1 MKGEQWMK
9 QAGVI
14 QRRLLIFLSI
24 VLIYFIA
31 LFIRLGYLQIFDSNE
46 LVQKAEELWSRN
58 LPIEGQRGIIYD
70 RNHEV
75 IVGNEVAPSVIVIPR
90 QVTDVEHTSEV
101 LAEILGVSVEEANRH
116 VTHRVSVER
125 IQPEGRKLSNE
136 QVVAIQE
143 ANLDGVYL
151 VNDVK
156 RSYPYGSLLAQTI
169 GFTGI
174 DNQGI
179 TGLEYVYN
187 DYLMG
192 ANGVWQYFSDAK
204 GNPLPQFSDSYS
216 PASRG
221 LDIELTIDLHLQQIL
236 DREFD
241 NAVAKYDPDQMIGII
256 MDPKT
261 GEILALSSRPTYEP
275 ENYQDYDQEIFNR
288 NLPIWSTYEPGS
300 TFKIVTFSAALEEGV
315 MTLEDRFFD
324 PGYAMV
330 DGVRI
335 RDWKAGGHGD
345 QSMLEVIMNSCN
357 PGFIELG
364 MRLGKEKLFEYIKAY
379 GFNEKTGVDMLGE
392 SQGIIFNPDNIGN
405 VELATSSF
413 GQGNSVTPIQLVTA
427 VSAAVNGGNLMQ
439 PYIVKRMIHPYTNEI
454 LYERQPTIKRQV
466 ISQETSDIMRYAL
479 EMVGAQGS
487 GKGAYIDGYRV
498 GGKTGTAQ
506 KARNGA
512 YVSGEYILSFVGIA
526 PMDDPQLVVYVAIDN
541 PKNTIQYGGVVA
553 APIARSILAEAL
565 PYIGVE
571 PREEQIEKKYNWLD
585 TQYVTIPD
593 FVGQEKKNIETS
605 YLYNIEYYGEGTK
618 VISQQP
624 EAYTRTIEGG
634 TIRLYLGE

>member
-1 MKGEQWMK
+1 MK
-9 QAGVI
+9 QSGVI
-14 QRRLLIFLSI
+14 QRRLVVLLSI
-24 VLIYFIA
+24 ILIYFIA
-31 LFIRLGYLQIFDSNE
+31 LFIRLAYLQIFNSRT
-46 LVQKAEELWSRN
+46 LVDRAESLWSRN

-70 RNHEV
+70 RNHDA
-75 IVGNEVAPSVIVIPR
+75 IVENEVAPSVIVIPK
-90 QVTDVEHTSEV
+90 QVTDVDRTSEV
-101 LAEILGVSVEEANRH
+101 LAEVLEVSVEEANRH
-116 VTHRVSVER
+116 VTHGVSIER
-125 IQPEGRKLSNE
+125 IQPEGRKLSLE
-136 QVVAIQE
+136 QVQAIQE

-156 RSYPYGSLLAQTI
+156 RSYPYGNLLAQTI

-192 ANGVWQYFSDAK
+192 ENGVWKYFSDAK
-204 GNPLPQFSDSYS
+204 GNSLPQFSDDYA

-221 LDIELTIDLHLQQIL
+221 LDIELTIDLHLQEIL
-236 DREFD
+236 EREFD

-256 MDPKT
+256 MDPNT
-261 GEILALSSRPTYEP
+261 GEILAMASRPTYDP

-315 MTLEDRFFD
+315 MKLEDRFFD
-324 PGYAMV
+324 PGYAVV

-364 MRLGKEKLFEYIKAY
+364 QRLGKEKLFEYIRAY

-439 PYIVKRMIHPYTNEI
+439 PYIVKRMLHPYTNEV
-454 LYERQPTIKRQV
+454 LYEREPSIKRRV
-466 ISQETSDIMRYAL
+466 ISEETSETMRYAL

-506 KARNGA
+506 KAKDGA
-512 YVSGEYILSFVGIA
+512 YISGEYILSFVGIA

-541 PKNTIQYGGVVA
+541 PKNTVQYGGVVA

-571 PREEQIEKKYNWLD
+571 PREEQIEKKYLWTD
-585 TQYVTIPD
+585 TKYVTVPD
-593 FVGQEKKNIETS
+593 FVGKEPKEIESS
-605 YLYNIEYYGEGTK
+605 YLYNIEYHGEGTK

-624 EAYTRTIEGG
+624 AAFSRTIEGG
-634 TIRLYLGE
+634 TVRLYLGN

>member
-1 MKGEQWMK
+1 MK
-9 QAGVI
+9 QSGVI
-14 QRRLLIFLSI
+14 QRRLVVLLSI
-24 VLIYFIA
+24 ILIYFLAI
-31 LFIRLGYLQIFDSNE
+31 FIRLAYLQIFNSGT
-46 LVQKAEELWSRN
+46 LVERAESLWSRN

-70 RNHEV
+70 RNHNA
-75 IVGNEVAPSVIVIPR
+75 IVENEVAPSVIVIPR
-90 QVTDVEHTSEV
+90 QVTDVDRTSEV
-101 LAEILGVSVEEANRH
+101 LAEVLGVSVEEANKH
-116 VTHRVSVER
+116 VTKKVSIER
-125 IQPEGRKLSNE
+125 IQPEGRKLSLE
-136 QVVAIQE
+136 QVQAIQE
-143 ANLDGVYL
+143 ADLDGVYL

-156 RSYPYGSLLAQTI
+156 RSYPYGNLLAQTI

-192 ANGVWQYFSDAK
+192 ENGVWKYFSDAK
-204 GNPLPQFSDSYS
+204 GNSLEQFSDDYA

-221 LDIELTIDLHLQQIL
+221 LDIELTIDVHLQEIL
-236 DREFD
+236 EREFD

-256 MDPKT
+256 MDPNT
-261 GEILALSSRPTYEP
+261 GEILAMASRPTYDP
-275 ENYQDYDQEIFNR
+275 ENYQDYDQEIYNR

-324 PGYAMV
+324 PGYSIV

-364 MRLGKEKLFEYIKAY
+364 QRLGKEKLFEYIEAY
-379 GFNEKTGVDMLGE
+379 GFNEKTGIDMLGE
-392 SQGIIFNPDNIGN
+392 SQGIIFDPDKIGN

-439 PYIVKRMIHPYTNEI
+439 PYIVKRVLHPYTNEV
-454 LYERQPTIKRQV
+454 LYEREPSIKRRV
-466 ISQETSDIMRYAL
+466 ISEETSETMRYAL

-506 KARNGA
+506 KAKDGA

-541 PKNTIQYGGVVA
+541 PKNTVQYGGVVA

-571 PREEQIEKKYNWLD
+571 PREEQIEKKYQWTD
-585 TQYVTIPD
+585 TKYVTVPD
-593 FVGQEKKNIETS
+593 FVGKEQKDIQYS
-605 YLYNIEYYGEGTK
+605 SLYNIEYYGEGTK

-624 EAYTRTIEGG
+624 EAFSRTIEGG
-634 TIRLYLGE
+634 TVRLYLGN